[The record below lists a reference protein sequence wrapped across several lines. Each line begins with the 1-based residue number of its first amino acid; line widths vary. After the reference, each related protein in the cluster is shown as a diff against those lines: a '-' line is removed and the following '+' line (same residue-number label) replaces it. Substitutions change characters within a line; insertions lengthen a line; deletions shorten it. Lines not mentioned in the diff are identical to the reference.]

1 MTAASAYP
9 DYDGMTVYFRPPT
22 PEVEAQNVE
31 LLAQRTDQND
41 SQQCAADSSQSP
53 VSRLSTKLQSKL
65 SGRVSG
71 KLANLLDRA
80 RQDNKSVVEVIKM
93 NAKTMTDLN
102 RQGKECKVM

>member
-31 LLAQRTDQND
+31 LLAQKATEASN
-41 SQQCAADSSQSP
+41 QQCAADSSQS
-53 VSRLSTKLQSKL
+53 SFSKFQDKLQSK
-65 SGRVSG
+65 VSG
-71 KLANLLDRA
+71 KLSNLLDRA
-80 RQDNKSVVEVIKM
+80 RHDNKNVVEVIKY
-93 NAKTMTDLN
+93 NAKTMSDLN